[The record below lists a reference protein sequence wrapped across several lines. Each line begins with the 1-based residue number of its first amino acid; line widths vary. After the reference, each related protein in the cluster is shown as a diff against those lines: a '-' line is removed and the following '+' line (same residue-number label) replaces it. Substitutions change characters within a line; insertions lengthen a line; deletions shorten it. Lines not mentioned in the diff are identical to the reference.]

1 MATTME
7 IGLNFDKE
15 SQSEPTSKEAD
26 HSTYSTELSSLVHCG
41 NTEELLHQVTPQED
55 PPKASQCWEEAWQQ
69 VLESVSSQSWP
80 DSRNHKKLRPNE
92 TDSPLEHSEPASS
105 SEEVVASVDTALQVV
120 PPLSLPLKNTWMLQ
134 LHLEDDIEDYLE
146 GFESAARTNRWP
158 REEWVARLK
167 PYLSRKA
174 LLACSIL
181 EPSLANDY
189 DVVKERILHQY
200 GITTEMQHQCFRQF
214 RYQEAKGPRETCQI
228 LQALGQRW
236 LKPERHTKKQILE
249 LLILEQFLAILP
261 QEMQD
266 WVRGCCPETCAQAV
280 DLAEGFQ
287 LGDEPP
293 VPFKDID
300 VTFSSEEW
308 ALLTEE
314 QRALYH
320 DVTLENF
327 QNMSTL
333 GIPLEKPEIITR
345 IQQGGGLCFQD
356 NAIRGHSP
364 KDRFIGNPRSPAVT
378 QGMEK
383 RSSLK
388 RATKTAKVQATAM
401 EAPQDGLGLAG
412 ALGKESP
419 PKSLKEG
426 PASVPPTSTHPLK
439 KPVTVPKDKSSKRRK
454 HQPHTTGELAS
465 TEVGPQLPLLGETSG
480 GQESGSQILTAK
492 ACKQKRNLVPQD
504 ARPSKLKKQTASVG
518 EHPKRKKKS
527 EVLSKPPMLKK
538 EALLCEKTAQEKE
551 HQLAFLEVKLHE
563 APLPVITWHP
573 PFSATVVSDL
583 TCLDCGRSFKQRADL
598 RLHRYVHTREKPYAC
613 TLCEKRFRHPSNLHI
628 HLRTHSGE
636 RPYQCPEC
644 GKAFSQSC
652 NLRTHRKIHT
662 GTKPYK
668 CCVCG
673 KSFCHSSNLT
683 IHQRVHTGERPYPC
697 SACSKR
703 FGDRSSLVQHER
715 THTGE
720 RPYACAVC
728 GQRFSQVS
736 HLVKHGRMHPGAG
749 DPAQPTEGPSPNPS
763 QSVFVPPSEK
773 ESFRMMVPTQDES
786 LAWISKTWVPS
797 SKANGQQNCTTA

>member
-1 MATTME
+1 MATTVE
-7 IGLNFDKE
+7 IGWNFDRE
-15 SQSEPTSKEAD
+15 SQSEPASKEAD
-26 HSTYSTELSSLVHCG
+26 RSAYSTELPSLVHCG
-41 NTEELLHQVTPQED
+41 NTEELLHQMTPQEGH
-55 PPKASQCWEEAWQQ
+55 PKASRCWEDAWQQ
-69 VLESVSSQSWP
+69 VLRSTSSQSRP
-80 DSRNHKKLRPNE
+80 DSMNHEKLQPNE
-92 TDSPLEHSEPASS
+92 TNSPLKSSEPASS
-105 SEEVVASVDTALQVV
+105 SEEVVINEDTVLEVV

-146 GFESAARTNRWP
+146 GFESVAYTNRWP

-189 DVVKERILHQY
+189 DVVKKRILHQY
-200 GITTEMQHQCFRQF
+200 GITTEMQRQCFRQF

-236 LKPERHTKKQILE
+236 LKPERHTKEQILE

-266 WVRGCCPETCAQAV
+266 WVRGCSPETCAQAV
-280 DLAEGFQ
+280 ELVEGFQ

-300 VTFSSEEW
+300 VKFSSEEW
-308 ALLTEE
+308 ALLTEK

-320 DVTLENF
+320 DVMLENF
-327 QNMSTL
+327 QNVSTL

-345 IQQGGGLCFQD
+345 IQQGVELCFQD
-356 NAIRGHSP
+356 NAVRGNSP
-364 KDRFIGNPRSPAVT
+364 KNRFIGNPLSPTIT
-378 QGMEK
+378 QGVEK
-383 RSSLK
+383 RSFLR
-388 RATKTAKVQATAM
+388 RATKTVKVQAPAM
-401 EAPQDGLGLAG
+401 EAPQGSLGRGG
-412 ALGKESP
+412 ALDKE

-426 PASVPPTSTHPLK
+426 PASVPPTSIYPLK
-439 KPVTVPKDKSSKRRK
+439 KPLAIPKDKSSKRRK
-454 HQPHTTGELAS
+454 HQPHPTGEWAS
-465 TEVGPQLPLLGETSG
+465 TKVGPQPSLLGETSG
-480 GQESGSQILTAK
+480 EPESGSQILTAK
-492 ACKQKRNLVPQD
+492 ARKRKTNLGPQD

-518 EHPKRKKKS
+518 EHPKLKKKS
-527 EVLSKPPMLKK
+527 EVLSEPPMLKK
-538 EALLCEKTAQEKE
+538 EALLREKTAQEKE
-551 HQLAFLEVKLHE
+551 HPLAFLEVKLHE

-598 RLHRYVHTREKPYAC
+598 RRHRYVHTREKPYAC
-613 TLCEKRFRHPSNLHI
+613 TLCEKCFRHPSNLHI

-662 GTKPYK
+662 GSKPYQ

-703 FGDRSSLVQHER
+703 FSDRSTLVQHER

-728 GQRFSQVS
+728 EQRFSQIS
-736 HLVKHGRMHPGAG
+736 HLIKHGRMHPDTG
-749 DPAQPTEGPSPNPS
+749 DLAEPAEDPSPNPS
-763 QSVFVPPSEK
+763 KSILLPPHEK
-773 ESFRMMVPTQDES
+773 DSFQMMAPKQGEN
-786 LAWISKTWVPS
+786 LAWISKTWVSS
-797 SKANGQQNCTTA
+797 SKAGGQQNCTTT